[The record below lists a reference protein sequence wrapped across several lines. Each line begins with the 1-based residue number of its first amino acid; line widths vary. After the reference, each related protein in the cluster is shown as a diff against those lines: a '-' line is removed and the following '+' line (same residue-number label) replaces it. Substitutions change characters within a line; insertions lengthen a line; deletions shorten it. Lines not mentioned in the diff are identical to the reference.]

1 MVPGGE
7 TARVPFRI
15 PVLRCAALLALLPI
29 AGVNAACA
37 CGAGQSAAPA
47 AEPAPVLPAKTES
60 LPLNSQ
66 LLAVADAIVAE
77 GLPLQPGA
85 GRRYSSPLLRVDD
98 SGLIQVY
105 VYCER
110 ERCQAVGDALLDA
123 GGRVED
129 IRTQMARPLIQGWIP
144 AAYVRQA
151 AALEGVISIGLPAYA
166 HTR

>member
-1 MVPGGE
+1 M
-7 TARVPFRI
+7 PFRI
-15 PVLRCAALLALLPI
+15 SALRCAALLALLPI

-47 AEPAPVLPAKTES
+47 AEPALPAKTES
-60 LPLNSQ
+60 LPVNSQ

-77 GLPLQPGA
+77 GTPLAPDA
-85 GRRYSSPLLRVDD
+85 GRRYSTPLVRVDD
-98 SGLIQVY
+98 SGLIQAY

-110 ERCQAVGDALLDA
+110 ERCLTIGDALLDA

-129 IRTQMARPLIQGWIP
+129 IHTQATRPLLQAWIP
-144 AAYVRQA
+144 AAYVREVA
-151 AALEGVISIGLPAYA
+151 MLKGVISIGLPAYA